1 MGFGAFISL
10 GLAKVAGV
18 VTPVKVTK
26 QKRHI
31 RDEEGEKR
39 KKPPSKTR
47 NSNMGNGL
55 LFRIGRSAPNLGGA
69 FSTTC
74 LVFCV

>member
-26 QKRHI
+26 RKRHI
-31 RDEEGEKR
+31 RDEEG
-39 KKPPSKTR
+39 KKGKSHQARQEIVTW
-47 NSNMGNGL
+47 GTAY
-55 LFRIGRSAPNLGGA
+55 F
-69 FSTTC
+69 FE
-74 LVFCV
+74 

>member
-26 QKRHI
+26 RKKHI
-31 RDEEGEKR
+31 RDEVEKKGKATKQG
-39 KKPPSKTR
+39 KK
-47 NSNMGNGL
+47 
-55 LFRIGRSAPNLGGA
+55 
-69 FSTTC
+69 
-74 LVFCV
+74 